1 MPSETVAV
9 ATASPHPSGDQA
21 SNLGGMPELPEIK
34 AHAERI
40 AENWTGAELTAFRP
54 LHLTALKTYAPQ
66 PKEAYGRSLTGTGHR
81 GKYLYLHFGD
91 DDTPLTFVLHLM
103 QGGRVRPDP
112 KKAKKPRGG
121 MARWEFADGGALL
134 LTEAGT
140 EHKAGVWLV
149 DGDPDGQEPV
159 DHLGAD
165 AHTMSRDDL
174 AAALGSEN
182 TRVHGFL
189 RDQRRI
195 AGIGR
200 LLSNEILWAAKLSP
214 FAMTRKL
221 GDDDIDQLHLAM
233 AAVIQLHIDFE
244 RTLDDIGRS
253 ADRPSDVHHRI
264 GFPCHVCD
272 DEIRSVEYRR
282 YTVAYC
288 PTCQTNGKLLA
299 DNTTS
304 KFLK

>member
-1 MPSETVAV
+1 
-9 ATASPHPSGDQA
+9 
-21 SNLGGMPELPEIK
+21 MPELPEIK
-34 AHAERI
+34 AHAERL
-40 AENWTGAELTAFRP
+40 ADDWTGAELTAFRP

-66 PKEAYGRSLTGTGHR
+66 PKEAYGLSLTGTGNR

-91 DDTPLTFVLHLM
+91 ELTFVVHLM
-103 QGGRVRPDP
+103 QGGRLRPDA

-149 DGDPDGQEPV
+149 SGDTDGQEPV
-159 DHLGAD
+159 AHLGPDAD
-165 AHTMSRDDL
+165 TITGDALR
-174 AAALGSEN
+174 AALQSEN

-200 LLSNEILWAAKLSP
+200 LLSNEILFHAKLSP
-214 FAMTRKL
+214 FAMTRKMA
-221 GDDDIDQLHLAM
+221 DADIERLESSM
-233 AAVIQLHIDFE
+233 AEVITQHVEFE
-244 RTLDDIGRS
+244 RTLDDIGKS
-253 ADRPSDVHHRI
+253 ADRPSAVHHRI
-264 GFPCHVCD
+264 GFPCQDCD
-272 DEIRSVEYRR
+272 DEVRSVEYRR

-288 PTCQTNGKLLA
+288 PTCQTGGKELA

-304 KFLK
+304 RFLK

>member
-1 MPSETVAV
+1 
-9 ATASPHPSGDQA
+9 
-21 SNLGGMPELPEIK
+21 MPELPEIK
-34 AHAERI
+34 AHAERL
-40 AENWTGAELTAFRP
+40 AENWLGAELTAFRP

-66 PKEAYGRSLTGTGHR
+66 PKEAYGLVLTGTGNR
-81 GKYLYLHFGD
+81 GKYLQLGFGD
-91 DDTPLTFVLHLM
+91 ELTFVVHLM
-103 QGGRVRPDP
+103 QGGRLRPDA

-140 EHKAGVWLV
+140 ERKAGVWLV
-149 DGDPDGQEPV
+149 AGEPDTQAPV
-159 DHLGAD
+159 DHLGVDAD
-165 AHTMSRDDL
+165 TISRDDL
-174 AAALGSEN
+174 ELTLHSEN

-200 LLSNEILWAAKLSP
+200 LLSNEILFHAKLSP
-214 FAMTRKL
+214 FAMTKKL
-221 GDDDIDQLHLAM
+221 STDQIDTLHASM
-233 AAVIQLHIDFE
+233 RAVIVHHLEFE
-244 RTLDDIGRS
+244 RGLDDIGRS
-253 ADRPSDVHHRI
+253 ADRPSAVHHRI
-264 GFPCHVCD
+264 GLPRRDCD
-272 DEIRSVEYRR
+272 DEVRSVEYRR

-288 PTCQTNGKLLA
+288 PTCQTGGKELA

>member
-1 MPSETVAV
+1 
-9 ATASPHPSGDQA
+9 
-21 SNLGGMPELPEIK
+21 MPELPEIT
-34 AHAERI
+34 AHAERL
-40 AENWTGAELTAFRP
+40 ADNWMGAELTAFRP

-66 PKEAYGRSLTGTGHR
+66 PKEAYGRALTGTGHR
-81 GKYLYLHFGD
+81 GKYLYLHFD
-91 DDTPLTFVLHLM
+91 ELTFVIHLM
-103 QGGRVRPDP
+103 QGGRLRPDP
-112 KKAKKPRGG
+112 KQSKKPRGG
-121 MARWEFADGGALL
+121 MARWVFADGGALM

-149 DGDPDGQEPV
+149 TGDPEGQEPV
-159 DHLGAD
+159 DHLGPD
-165 AHTMSRDDL
+165 APSMSRDDL
-174 AAALGSEN
+174 ATALASDN

-221 GDDDIDQLHLAM
+221 PDDDIDRLHAAM
-233 AAVIQLHIDFE
+233 ASVIQHHIDFE
-244 RTLDDIGRS
+244 RTLDDIGKS
-253 ADRPSDVHHRI
+253 ADRPSAVHHRI
-264 GFPCHVCD
+264 GFPCQDCD
-272 DEIRSVEYRR
+272 DEIRSVEYKR

-288 PTCQTNGKLLA
+288 PTCQTGGKELA

>member
-1 MPSETVAV
+1 
-9 ATASPHPSGDQA
+9 
-21 SNLGGMPELPEIK
+21 MPELPEIK
-34 AHAERI
+34 AHAERL
-40 AENWTGAELTAFRP
+40 AADWTGAELTAFRP
-54 LHLTALKTYAPQ
+54 LHLTALKTYAPR
-66 PKEAYGRSLTGTGHR
+66 PDEAYGTALSATGNR
-81 GKYLYLHFGD
+81 GKYLFLGFGD
-91 DDTPLTFVLHLM
+91 LTFVVHLM
-103 QGGRVRPDP
+103 QGGRLRPDA

-149 DGDPDGQEPV
+149 TGDPEGQEPV
-159 DHLGAD
+159 DHLGPDAD
-165 AHTMSRDDL
+165 TITREQL
-174 AAALGSEN
+174 EAALTSEN

-200 LLSNEILWAAKLSP
+200 LLSNEILFHAKLSP
-214 FAMTRKL
+214 FAMTTKL
-221 GDDDIDQLHLAM
+221 SAEEVDRLQTSMVEVIERHLE
-233 AAVIQLHIDFE
+233 FE
-244 RTLDDIGRS
+244 RSLDDIGRS
-253 ADRPSDVHHRI
+253 ADRPSAVHHRI
-264 GFPCHVCD
+264 GFPCQDCD
-272 DEIRSVEYRR
+272 DQVRSVEYRR

-288 PTCQTNGKLLA
+288 PTCQTGGKELA

>member
-1 MPSETVAV
+1 
-9 ATASPHPSGDQA
+9 
-21 SNLGGMPELPEIK
+21 
-34 AHAERI
+34 
-40 AENWTGAELTAFRP
+40 
-54 LHLTALKTYAPQ
+54 
-66 PKEAYGRSLTGTGHR
+66 
-81 GKYLYLHFGD
+81 
-91 DDTPLTFVLHLM
+91 
-103 QGGRVRPDP
+103 
-112 KKAKKPRGG
+112 

-149 DGDPDGQEPV
+149 AGDPDAQEPV
-159 DHLGAD
+159 DHLGLD
-165 AHTMSRDDL
+165 AHTMTRDDL
-174 AAALGSEN
+174 AATLVTDN

-189 RDQRRI
+189 RNQRRI

-200 LLSNEILWAAKLSP
+200 LLSNEILFTAKLSP
-214 FAMTRKL
+214 FAMTKKL
-221 GDDDIDQLHLAM
+221 ADDVVDRLHHAM
-233 AAVIQLHIDFE
+233 ATVLQRHIDFE

-253 ADRPSDVHHRI
+253 ADRPSDVHHRV
-264 GFPCHVCD
+264 GFPCRVCD

-288 PTCQTNGKLLA
+288 PTCQTGGKLLA

>member
-1 MPSETVAV
+1 
-9 ATASPHPSGDQA
+9 
-21 SNLGGMPELPEIK
+21 MPELPEIA
-34 AHAERI
+34 AHAERL
-40 AENWTGAELTAFRP
+40 ADNYTGAELTALRP
-54 LHLTALKTYAPQ
+54 LHLTALKTYAPA
-66 PKEAYGRSLTGTGHR
+66 PKEAYGRALTGTGHR

-91 DDTPLTFVLHLM
+91 GSGDVERSLTFVVHLM
-103 QGGRVRPDP
+103 QAGRLRPDA
-112 KKAKKPRGG
+112 KKSKKPRGG

-140 EHKAGVWLV
+140 ERKAGVWLV
-149 DGDPDGQEPV
+149 SGEPDGQGPV
-159 DHLGAD
+159 DHLGPD
-165 AHTMSRDDL
+165 AHTIARDVLVDAL
-174 AAALGSEN
+174 ASEN

-200 LLSNEILWAAKLSP
+200 LLSNEILFDAKLSP

-221 GDDDIDQLHLAM
+221 DDEQVDRLLASMQTVIERHLA
-233 AAVIQLHIDFE
+233 FE
-244 RTLDDIGRS
+244 RSLDDIGKS
-253 ADRPSDVHHRI
+253 ADRPSAVHHRI
-264 GFPCHVCD
+264 GFPCQVCD
-272 DEIRSVEYRR
+272 DEVRSVEYRR

>member
-1 MPSETVAV
+1 
-9 ATASPHPSGDQA
+9 
-21 SNLGGMPELPEIK
+21 MPELPEIK
-34 AHAERI
+34 AHAERL
-40 AENWTGAELTAFRP
+40 ADNWLGAELTGFHP
-54 LHLTALKTYAPQ
+54 LHPTALKTYAPQ
-66 PKEAYGRSLTGTGHR
+66 AKEVYGRSLSGTGHR
-81 GKYLYLHFGD
+81 GKYLLLHFD
-91 DDTPLTFVLHLM
+91 DLTFVLHLM
-103 QGGRVRPDP
+103 QGGRLRPDP
-112 KKAKKPRGG
+112 KKARKPRGG

-149 DGDPDGQEPV
+149 EGGPEGKEPV
-159 DHLGAD
+159 DHLGPDAD
-165 AHTMSRDDL
+165 TMSRDGL

-182 TRVHGFL
+182 TRIHGFL

-200 LLSNEILWAAKLSP
+200 LLCNEILFTTKLSP
-214 FAMTRKL
+214 FAMTKKL
-221 GDDDIDQLHLAM
+221 DDDDIDRLHTAM
-233 AAVIQLHIDFE
+233 VSVIRHHVDYE

-253 ADRPSDVHHRI
+253 ADRPSAVHHRI
-264 GFPCHVCD
+264 GFPCRDCD
-272 DEIRSVEYRR
+272 DEVRSVEYRR

-288 PTCQTNGKLLA
+288 PTCQTGGKELA

>member
-1 MPSETVAV
+1 MGIKGRVLLQAERDVA
-9 ATASPHPSGDQA
+9 AYP
-21 SNLGGMPELPEIK
+21 GGMPELPEIK
-34 AHAERI
+34 AHAERL
-40 AENWTGAELTAFRP
+40 ADNWLGAELTAFRP

-66 PKEAYGRSLTGTGHR
+66 PKEAYGLALTGTGNR
-81 GKYLYLHFGD
+81 GKYLFLHVGD
-91 DDTPLTFVLHLM
+91 ELTFVVHLM
-103 QGGRVRPDP
+103 QGGRLRPDA
-112 KKAKKPRGG
+112 KKSKKPRGG

-149 DGDPDGQEPV
+149 SGDPDGQEPV
-159 DHLGAD
+159 DHLGPDAD
-165 AHTMSRDDL
+165 TITRDAL
-174 AAALGSEN
+174 VAALQAEN

-200 LLSNEILWAAKLSP
+200 LLSNEILFHAKLSP

-221 GDDDIDQLHLAM
+221 SDADIDRLAASMAEVIGRHL
-233 AAVIQLHIDFE
+233 DFE
-244 RTLDDIGRS
+244 RTLDDIGKS
-253 ADRPSDVHHRI
+253 ADRPSAVHHRI
-264 GFPCHVCD
+264 GFPCQDCD
-272 DEIRSVEYRR
+272 DEVRSVEYRR

-288 PTCQTNGKLLA
+288 PTCQTGGKELA